1 MVLGIV
7 VLLQDPGAL
16 GNSSENLEQLKPL
29 EAKIIVLMDLSEN
42 EAVDSS

>member
-1 MVLGIV
+1 MLGVV

-29 EAKIIVLMDLSEN
+29 EVYIIVPMDLSEN
-42 EAVDSS
+42 EAIDSS